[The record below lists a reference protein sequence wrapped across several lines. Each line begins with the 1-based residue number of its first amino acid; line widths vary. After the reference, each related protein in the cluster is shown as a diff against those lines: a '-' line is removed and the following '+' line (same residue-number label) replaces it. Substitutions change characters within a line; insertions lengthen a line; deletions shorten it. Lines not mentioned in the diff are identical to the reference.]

1 MGRKSASTSVLVSE
15 SVYFRT
21 SGLKSF
27 TIRWSAKIIATG
39 GCQAYGREC
48 CFAAG
53 WVSAGERQGKK
64 SRVLVIGRCSC
75 CGHAG
80 TGRAVS
86 VGWDVLRCCG
96 CPSPGV
102 SGSGRT
108 VRPNVVINRVSPG
121 AAWRRPGSRQR
132 STGFVQGAAGLL
144 MVSWR
149 ALLLCA
155 HVGSSRPPAS
165 LRKPGR
171 LFSIPRLHAQRA
183 LERPTECDFPGH
195 ATVRW
200 PVARIR
206 PSTNEPIRSVML
218 QECVGFAA
226 LTATLHDRSVWGPRS
241 VARCGHAKVDRE
253 RLVMDPVSDQGAD
266 GPDKFS

>member
-1 MGRKSASTSVLVSE
+1 ML
-15 SVYFRT
+15 
-21 SGLKSF
+21 LCC
-27 TIRWSAKIIATG
+27 WLG
-39 GCQAYGREC
+39 G
-48 CFAAG
+48 
-53 WVSAGERQGKK
+53 RQGKK
-64 SRVLVIGRCSC
+64 LPVLVIGRCSC
-75 CGHAG
+75 CGHGGGSGERCLSAG
-80 TGRAVS
+80 MFCAV
-86 VGWDVLRCCG
+86 CG
-96 CPSPGV
+96 CPSPGG

-108 VRPNVVINRVSPG
+108 ARHNVVINRVPPG

-132 STGFVQGAAGLL
+132 ATGFVQGAAGLL

-171 LFSIPRLHAQRA
+171 LLSIPRLHAQRA

-206 PSTNEPIRSVML
+206 PGTNEPIRSVML

-226 LTATLHDRSVWGPRS
+226 LAATLHDRSVWGPRS
-241 VARCGHAKVDRE
+241 AARCGHAKVDRE
-253 RLVMDPVSDQGAD
+253 RLVMDLVSDQSAD